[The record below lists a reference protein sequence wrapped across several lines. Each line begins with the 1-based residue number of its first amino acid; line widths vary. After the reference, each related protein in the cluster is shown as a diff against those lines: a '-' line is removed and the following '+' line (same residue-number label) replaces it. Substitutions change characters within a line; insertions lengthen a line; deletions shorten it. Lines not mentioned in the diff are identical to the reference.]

1 VITLAVPFSG
11 GVLIPPSSPA
21 NVSLDFATPGRGIVT
36 MVLGA
41 QNWDNGHDGG
51 AGTFTVTSISNTR
64 VAGTF
69 TVTLVNNPVNVTPVP
84 TARLTNGQFDMALE
98 RF

>member
-1 VITLAVPFSG
+1 MA
-11 GVLIPPSSPA
+11 
-21 NVSLDFATPGRGIVT
+21 GRGR
-36 MVLGA
+36 
-41 QNWDNGHDGG
+41 
-51 AGTFTVTSISNTR
+51 STR

-69 TVTLVNNPVNVTPVP
+69 TVTLVNNPVNVIPVP